1 MFLLTIVTA
10 RKSSPSMCDVQLP
23 VFCSVRPV
31 ALNIG
36 PTRVFASSSLTAC
49 LESKVTFWCLG
60 PTVRKKGRKGS
71 SGVAR
76 GGHHTGAMPPKL
88 LVNFFLQLMYVVTLF

>member
-23 VFCSVRPV
+23 VFWFVRPV

-49 LESKVTFWCLG
+49 LESSDILVPSSYDFSDALHMRSIMHCLLAG
-60 PTVRKKGRKGS
+60 C
-71 SGVAR
+71 AR
-76 GGHHTGAMPPKL
+76 LPQQ
-88 LVNFFLQLMYVVTLF
+88 F